1 MPRYLT
7 LTELVLNL
15 FLFGG
20 VGWWL
25 GGWRGVAVGIG
36 ALVLL
41 YGRAILMALPP
52 DPRRDDRRE

>member
-7 LTELVLNL
+7 LTELLFNL

-25 GGWRGVAVGIG
+25 GRWRGVAVGIG
-36 ALVLL
+36 ILLVL
-41 YGRAILMALPP
+41 YGRTIVAALPP
-52 DPRRDDRRE
+52 KPEKDETAE